1 MLTVTGGSERVRRL
15 PEPSSSLSRPL
26 SLRLLSSRLFG
37 GWLGG
42 GRLVSISLWR
52 LWSMEAAALLS
63 RLP

>member
-15 PEPSSSLSRPL
+15 PEPSSSLSLPL

-37 GWLGG
+37 CGCG